1 MRSSASSTIGIRLA
15 SQDQQGQ
22 TIAALGYLFTPFV
35 PLTVV
40 FGAQDA
46 SPDLQRHAKQ
56 ALWWSIPFVV
66 MLVVVV
72 YLMVVAIQSSF
83 LMICLLPFVIL
94 IPFAPGAI
102 WARRVYL
109 GGDVRIPIISSL
121 VD

>member
-1 MRSSASSTIGIRLA
+1 MAN
-15 SQDQQGQ
+15 QDQQGK
-22 TIAALGYLFTPFV
+22 TIAAFGYLFTPFV

-40 FGAQDA
+40 LSAEDA
-46 SPDLQRHAKQ
+46 SPDLQRHARQ
-56 ALWWSIPFVV
+56 ALWWAIPFFI

-72 YLMVVAIQSSF
+72 YLLVLAIQSSF
-83 LMICLLPFVIL
+83 LMICLLPFAIL